1 MERKQLNKLVNKFKQ
16 TLSEEE
22 LEQLGEK
29 TGFCQRRRT
38 VTPYHL
44 GISLIEALGTGR
56 VETIAD
62 IVRSFNSLHGQSVQ
76 YKPFHK
82 QLAKETFPEFM
93 RALCERLMGKLSEEV
108 LRFDSASPFS
118 RFSHILVHDG
128 SSFAVHCG
136 LQEVFPGRFTQY
148 TPAAVEL
155 HVTMDVLSEMPQ
167 VVTLTPDT
175 AAEVHYAPPASQVSG
190 GLLLADRMF
199 FIKEYLA
206 EIARQGG
213 SYVVKARGVLNPV
226 IRCALDGNGNEIKAW
241 RNQRLKAMEGKLHRY
256 PTVDMDVS
264 WEIPGGTLE
273 SRLLVTWNETEE
285 RPRYLATNLPRD
297 VFSLEQVCDAYRLRW
312 QVELM
317 FKEWKSYANLHAFV
331 TEKAPIAEGLIW
343 AALCA
348 AMMKRFLAH
357 AAQRLYG
364 VAISTRKAA
373 MALRYRLTAM
383 LHTLLTGD
391 ARRLGTVLNDTLRFL
406 ANNAQRAHPKRER
419 RSGRSKLGLKPVFGA

>member
-1 MERKQLNKLVNKFKQ
+1 MERKQLNKVVRKFKQ
-16 TLSEEE
+16 TLNEEE
-22 LEQLGEK
+22 LDVLGEK

-38 VTPYHL
+38 ITPYHL
-44 GISLIEALGTGR
+44 GISLIEALGSGR

-62 IVRSFNSLHGQSVQ
+62 IVRSFNSLHSQSVH

-82 QLAKETFPEFM
+82 QLSKESFPEFM

-108 LRFDSASPFS
+108 LRFDNASPFS
-118 RFSHILVHDG
+118 RFSHILLHDG
-128 SSFAVHCG
+128 SSFALHSG
-136 LQEVFPGRFTQY
+136 LHEVYPGRFTQF

-155 HVTMDVLSEMPQ
+155 HVTMELLSEMPQ

-175 AAEVHYAPPASQVSG
+175 AAEVHYTPHASQVSG

-206 EIARQGG
+206 EIVRQKGG
-213 SYVVKARGVLNPV
+213 FVVKARGVLNPL
-226 IRCALDGNGNEIKAW
+226 IRCALDGNGIEIKAW
-241 RNQRLKAMEGKLHRY
+241 RNKRLKEVEGKLHRY

-264 WEIPGGTLE
+264 WEGTLD

-285 RPRYLATNLPRD
+285 RPRYLATSLSREM
-297 VFSLEQVCDAYRLRW
+297 FSMEQVCDAYRLRW

-317 FKEWKSYANLHAFV
+317 FKEWKSYANLHAFA

-348 AMMKRFLAH
+348 AIMKRFLAH

-383 LHTLLTGD
+383 LHTLLTGV
-391 ARRLGTVLNDTLRFL
+391 ARRVVTVMNETLRFL
-406 ANNAQRAHPKRER
+406 ADNAQRAHPQRER
-419 RSGRSKLGLKPVFGA
+419 RSGRLKLGLTPVFLGA

>member
-1 MERKQLNKLVNKFKQ
+1 MERKQLNKLVSKFKQ
-16 TLSEEE
+16 TLSEQE
-22 LEQLGEK
+22 LEDLGEK

-38 VTPYHL
+38 ITPYCL
-44 GISLIEALGTGR
+44 GISLIEALGSGQ

-62 IVRSFNSLHGQSVQ
+62 MVRSFNSLHGQSVQ

-82 QLAKETFPEFM
+82 QLSKKAFPEFM

-118 RFSHILVHDG
+118 RFSHILLHDG
-128 SSFAVHCG
+128 SSFALHGG
-136 LQEVFPGRFTQY
+136 LHEVYPGRFTQF

-155 HVTMDVLSEMPQ
+155 HVTMDLLSEMPQ

-175 AAEVHYAPPASQVSG
+175 AAEVHYAPHASQVSG

-213 SYVVKARGVLNPV
+213 SFVVKARGELNPV
-226 IRCALDGNGNEIKAW
+226 IRCALDGNGIEIKAW
-241 RNQRLKAMEGKLHRY
+241 RNKRLKEVKGKLHRY

-264 WEIPGGTLE
+264 WEGTLD

-285 RPRYLATNLPRD
+285 RPRYLATNLPRE
-297 VFSLEQVCDAYRLRW
+297 VFSIEQVCDAYRLRW

-317 FKEWKSYANLHAFV
+317 FKEWKSYANLHAFS

-373 MALRYRLTAM
+373 MALRYRFTAM
-383 LHTLLTGD
+383 LHTLLTGS
-391 ARRLGTVLNDTLRFL
+391 ARRLVTVMNETLRYL
-406 ANNAQRAHPKRER
+406 AGNAQRAHPERER
-419 RSGRSKLGLKPVFGA
+419 RVGRLKLGLAPVFLEA

>member
-1 MERKQLNKLVNKFKQ
+1 
-16 TLSEEE
+16 
-22 LEQLGEK
+22 
-29 TGFCQRRRT
+29 
-38 VTPYHL
+38 
-44 GISLIEALGTGR
+44 
-56 VETIAD
+56 
-62 IVRSFNSLHGQSVQ
+62 
-76 YKPFHK
+76 
-82 QLAKETFPEFM
+82 M

-118 RFSHILVHDG
+118 RFNHILVHDG
-128 SSFAVHCG
+128 SSFALHGG
-136 LQEVFPGRFTQY
+136 LHEVYPGRFTQF

-155 HVTMDVLSEMPQ
+155 HVTMELLSEMPR

-175 AAEVHYAPPASQVSG
+175 AAEVHYAPPAQQVSG

-206 EIARQGG
+206 EIVRQGG
-213 SYVVKARGVLNPV
+213 SFVVKARGVLNPV
-226 IRCALDGNGNEIKAW
+226 IRCALDGNGVEIKAW
-241 RNQRLKAMEGKLHRY
+241 RNKRLKEVEGKLHRY

-264 WEIPGGTLE
+264 WERSGGTLD

-285 RPRYLATNLPRD
+285 RPRYLATNLPRA
-297 VFSLEQVCDAYRLRW
+297 VFSMEQVCDAYRLRW

-317 FKEWKSYANLHAFV
+317 FKEWKSYANLHAFA

-348 AMMKRFLAH
+348 AIMKRFLAH

-383 LHTLLTGD
+383 LYTLLTGS
-391 ARRLGTVLNDTLRFL
+391 AQQLGTVMNETLRFL
-406 ANNAQRAHPKRER
+406 ADNAQRAHPERER
-419 RSGRSKLGLKPVFGA
+419 RSGRSKLGLTPVFLGA